1 MSNPSKKA
9 VSYQVITDAIIA
21 QLESGTVPWRKPW
34 TGEGPKNLI
43 SKKAYRGINVFMLSI
58 QPYANP
64 FWVTY
69 KQAKSLGGHV
79 TKGQKSTPVVFW
91 KWFDNISEDE
101 NGEEVN
107 KRRPMLRYYRVFN
120 VEQCEGIP
128 AEKIPAWGQGAALD
142 FNPIKEAEKIV
153 DGMPQKP
160 IIKHEGQR
168 AFYNVRSDGITMPP
182 KELFHSVP
190 EYYGTLFHELG
201 HATGA
206 EARLNRFNA
215 SDPVNFGDADY
226 SKEELVAEMSS
237 AFLCGASQLELTL
250 DNSAAYIQGWLKKL
264 KEDHRLVVLA
274 AAQAQKAADFV
285 LGTKFDK

>member
-1 MSNPSKKA
+1 MDRLKEEKITMSNPSKKS

-21 QLESGTVPWRKPW
+21 QLEKGTVPWRKPW
-34 TGEGPKNLI
+34 TSESPANLI
-43 SKKAYRGINVFMLSI
+43 SKKSYRGINVFMLSI
-58 QPYANP
+58 QPYACP
-64 FWVTY
+64 YWVTY

-79 TKGQKSTPVVFW
+79 RKGEKSTPVVFW

-120 VEQCEGIP
+120 AEQCEGIP
-128 AEKIPAWGQGAALD
+128 ADKIPAWGQDATRQ
-142 FNPIKEAEKIV
+142 FNPIEEADKIV
-153 DGMPQKP
+153 NAMPQKP
-160 IIKHEGQR
+160 IIKHEGQ
-168 AFYNVRSDGITMPP
+168 AACYNVLSDVVTMPP
-182 KELFHSVP
+182 KELFHSEP

-206 EARLNRFNA
+206 EARLHRFNS
-215 SDPVNFGDADY
+215 SDPVNFGNADY
-226 SKEELVAEMSS
+226 SKEELIAEMSS

-274 AAQAQKAADFV
+274 DRKSV
-285 LGTKFDK
+285 V